1 MNKEALKTTKNLI
14 SFIEKSPT
22 AFQAVENAKK
32 LLSENG
38 YTKLDENREW
48 ELVNGGKYFVT
59 RNMSSIIAF
68 RIPKEAVQ
76 SGFMI
81 CASHTDSP
89 TFKLKSECETVSGD
103 YTRLNTEKY
112 GGMIISSWFDRPLSV
127 AGRAI
132 IKKEGHIIPVSVNI
146 DRDLLVIPNVA
157 IHMNRAVNEGF
168 KFNPAVD
175 TLPLFKCRSDSKA
188 SKGIYDLAAAAVG
201 VNRKDLLGADLYLY
215 NRTKGSIMGAD
226 NEFFSAPR
234 IDNLMCAYSTLM
246 GFISSSDCASIP
258 VWCSFDNEE
267 TGSESKQGAAS
278 DFLYGTLSAVCEKL
292 GKKLSVM
299 LPSSFMV
306 SADNGHAK
314 HPNHPELSDGMNAPA
329 MNGGVVIKYNASQRY
344 TTDALSAAI
353 FTEICENARVPLQR
367 YNNRSD
373 MPGGSTLGSISNT
386 KVSLN
391 TVDIGLAQLAM
402 HSAYE
407 TAGSADALHLVNAA
421 KAVYETV
428 IELDDNGYTLNI
440 RQ

>member
-1 MNKEALKTTKNLI
+1 MDTIYVNTTKDLI
-14 SFIEKSPT
+14 SFIESSPT
-22 AFQAVENAKK
+22 AFHAVESASRMLKGKGYKK
-32 LLSENG
+32 LNEG
-38 YTKLDENREW
+38 DEW
-48 ELVNGGKYFVT
+48 QLVSGGKYYVT

-68 RIPKEAVQ
+68 RIPEGAQ
-76 SGFMI
+76 SFMI
-81 CASHTDSP
+81 TASHTDSP
-89 TFKLKSECETVSGD
+89 SFKLKSQCEAESGA

-127 AGRAI
+127 AGRAVVR
-132 IKKEGHIIPVSVNI
+132 KDGRIIPVTVNV

-157 IHMNRAVNEGF
+157 IHMNRAVNDGY
-168 KFNPAVD
+168 KYNPATD
-175 TLPLFKCRSDSKA
+175 TLPLFKCEGERS
-188 SKGIYDLAAAAVG
+188 IYDLVAESAG
-201 VNRKDLLGADLYLY
+201 VERKDLISADLYLY
-215 NRTKGSIMGAD
+215 CRTPGAVMGAEG
-226 NEFFSAPR
+226 EFFGSPR

-246 GFISSSDCASIP
+246 GFVGAESAGCVP

-278 DFLYGTLSAVCEKL
+278 TFLFDVLTRIAAHYGTELCR
-292 GKKLSVM
+292 M

-329 MNGGVVIKYNASQRY
+329 LNGGIVIKYNASQRY

-353 FTEICENARVPLQR
+353 FGEICRSANVPCQT

-407 TAGSADALHLVNAA
+407 TAGTKDALHLINAS
-421 KAVYETV
+421 KKFYETKIV
-428 IELDDNGYTLNI
+428 FDGHGYSLDA
-440 RQ
+440 

>member
-1 MNKEALKTTKNLI
+1 MNTESLKTTKGLI

-22 AFQAVENAKK
+22 AFQATENFGIM
-32 LLSENG
+32 LSENG
-38 YTKLDENREW
+38 YTQLFENCEW
-48 ELVNGGKYFVT
+48 ELVPGGKYFVT

-68 RIPKEAVQ
+68 RIPKEVSR

-89 TFKLKSECETVSGD
+89 TFKLKSECEAVSGD
-103 YTRLNTEKY
+103 YTKLNTEKY

-132 IKKEGHIIPVSVNI
+132 IKKDGHILPVSVNI
-146 DRDLLVIPNVA
+146 DRDLLIIPNVA

-175 TLPLFKCRSDSKA
+175 TLPLFKCKSDSKS
-188 SKGIYDLAAAAVG
+188 SKSIYDLAADAAG
-201 VNRKDLLGADLYLY
+201 VDRDSLLGADLYLY
-215 NRTKGSIMGAD
+215 NRTKGAIMGAD
-226 NEFFSAPR
+226 DEFFSAPR
-234 IDNLMCAYSTLM
+234 IDNLMCAYSTLS
-246 GFISSSDCASIP
+246 GFIASSDCASIP

-278 DFLYGTLSAVCEKL
+278 DFLLGTLSCICEKL
-292 GKKLSVM
+292 GKKLSAV
-299 LPSSFMV
+299 LPMSFMV

-314 HPNHPELSDGMNAPA
+314 HPNHPELSDGMNAPTL
-329 MNGGVVIKYNASQRY
+329 NGGVVIKYNASQRY

-353 FTEICENARVPLQR
+353 FTEICEKANIPLQR
-367 YNNRSD
+367 YYNRSD

-391 TVDIGLAQLAM
+391 TIDIGLAQLAM
-402 HSAYE
+402 HSSYE
-407 TAGSADALHLVNAA
+407 TAGTADALYLVNAS

-428 IELDDNGYTLNI
+428 IKLDNNGYSLESK
-440 RQ
+440 